1 MSLNIFKQN
10 WLKLKYP
17 VYLYKVKLQRLIGE
31 GRSVF
36 VHILLSGGL
45 ETLWFSCYNNIILYN
60 KIQSISTDWLRGM
73 FALEY
78 VRWG

>member
-45 ETLWFSCYNNIILYN
+45 ETLWFCYNNIILYN
-60 KIQSISTDWLRGM
+60 KIQSISNDWLRGM